1 MYDYRYEPHRVI
13 FMIDNKS
20 FYASCE
26 ALRLGLNPMEVALA
40 VVSQQVGTDWGSAFM
55 SVTLTT
61 RQIQLASAFKRRSRR
76 LIFPAIWWPSS
87 GPFSKESG
95 GGRRS
100 DGWE

>member
-40 VVSQQVGTDWGSAFM
+40 VVSQQVGTDWGSGLIIEPPAFCQEK
-55 SVTLTT
+55 V
-61 RQIQLASAFKRRSRR
+61 RPEQCHAGQRLAA
-76 LIFPAIWWPSS
+76 
-87 GPFSKESG
+87 
-95 GGRRS
+95 
-100 DGWE
+100 